1 MFADNLSLPSSLQ
14 SMDIGGAAAN
24 AAPPALPPKRNK
36 SLNSHHHHHHQ
47 QQQQQQQ
54 QHGSHLLQQ
63 SLLREQLYY
72 HRREQASNRERVIP
86 IVRESDGSVVVPNAV
101 NGNGSGKRLSMES
114 AGTRSS
120 SSSVYSV
127 GADSLAES
135 TSR

>member
-1 MFADNLSLPSSLQ
+1 
-14 SMDIGGAAAN
+14 MDIGGAAAN

-36 SLNSHHHHHHQ
+36 SLNSHHHHHH
-47 QQQQQQQ
+47 QQQQQQ

-101 NGNGSGKRLSMES
+101 NGNGNKRLSMES

-127 GADSLAES
+127 GADSLTES